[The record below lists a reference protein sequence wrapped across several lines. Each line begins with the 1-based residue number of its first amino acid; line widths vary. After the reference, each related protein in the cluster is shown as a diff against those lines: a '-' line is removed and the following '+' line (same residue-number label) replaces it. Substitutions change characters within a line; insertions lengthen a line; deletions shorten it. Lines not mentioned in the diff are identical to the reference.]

1 MMKTIPWAAAV
12 ILVVLASCNSGRHS
26 PVGFRLPESGD
37 VDRGRTAFVELQCH
51 TCHRVVGDDQLPA
64 PTADPAIPVALG
76 GTLHEVR
83 TDGYLVTSIIHP
95 SHRLA
100 GYPKDRV
107 SVEGARMPDASYSM
121 TVRQL
126 IDITAYLQS
135 RYKVVPPP
143 HMYP

>member
-1 MMKTIPWAAAV
+1 MMKTIPWAATV

-37 VDRGRTAFVELQCH
+37 IDRGRVAFVELQCH
-51 TCHRVVGDDQLPA
+51 TCHRVIGEDFPA
-64 PTADPAIPVALG
+64 PTNEPAVPVALG
-76 GTLHEVR
+76 GTVHEVR

-95 SHRLA
+95 SHKLA

-107 SVEGARMPDASYSM
+107 SVDGESRMPDASRSM

-143 HMYP
+143 HMHP